1 MALIKVDIEDYIDE
15 IDDYYLIKELKR
27 RADNGNKNAK
37 KTYKES
43 VIDFIENKDDKITL
57 WPEIKTI
64 ADQQKREWV
73 NENWDNIKI

>member
-27 RADNGNKNAK
+27 RADNGNK
-37 KTYKES
+37 S
-43 VIDFIENKDDKITL
+43 VIDFIENEDDKITL

-64 ADQQKREWV
+64 ADHQKREWV

>member
-1 MALIKVDIEDYIDE
+1 MQ
-15 IDDYYLIKELKR
+15 
-27 RADNGNKNAK
+27 K

-43 VIDFIENKDDKITL
+43 VIDFIENEDDKITL